1 MDFGERAGDA
11 VLDKVVRRDRISRQ
25 LPRITS
31 QSWDQRL
38 NIPVQGIVRGT
49 LLGRTGLSP
58 GRTIAIRNR
67 HTGSLGLHIHHH
79 APSFSICCAQ
89 SPGSEEAQD
98 ALAPALDLIDLFVR
112 GS

>member
-58 GRTIAIRNR
+58 RRTIAIRNR

-98 ALAPALDLIDLFVR
+98 ALAPALDLIDL
-112 GS
+112 

>member
-1 MDFGERAGDA
+1 MDFGERAGNA
-11 VLDKVVRRDRISRQ
+11 VLDKIVRRDRISRQ

-31 QSWDQRL
+31 QSRDQRL
-38 NIPVQGIVRGT
+38 NIPVQDIVHGALFGRSG
-49 LLGRTGLSP
+49 LPSGRT
-58 GRTIAIRNR
+58 TAIRGLRNE
-67 HTGSLGLHIHHH
+67 SLGLHIHHH
-79 APSFSICCAQ
+79 APSFSICCDQ